1 MQEII
6 ESVHHILNN
15 YRNGIQKKHQ
25 VSKKIHTTNGS
36 GEAVE
41 TQTKVD
47 AQGKGTQCTTK
58 KTIQDGEVVNT
69 KESCKSIKG
78 SRSAQNK
85 QTGTQDHFGLR

>member
-1 MQEII
+1 MHNII
-6 ESVHHILNN
+6 NSVNHIFNN

-25 VSKKIHTTNGS
+25 VSKKTHTINGS

-47 AQGKGTQCTTK
+47 AQDKGTQCTTK
-58 KTIQDGEVVNT
+58 KTIQDGKVVNT
-69 KESCKSIKG
+69 QKSCKSING

-85 QTGTQDHFGLR
+85 QNKNMNK